1 MKKSLFLFLLLLP
14 FLSFGQLHLITA
26 NNSIS
31 IALEKV
37 IEDFPNHFNNIRGE
51 VISKDVQAINYTSSV
66 NIAGADSSI
75 IIQNGNDSDNIYSW
89 TETVFATD
97 DFDKA
102 KEKFH
107 EYFTKI
113 KATGVTIENKKL
125 SFHAEY
131 VSPDDAKHFTTILF
145 TTDNEA
151 PQLKNVVID
160 LSMQYVL
167 SGWQIII
174 SVYEHTDY
182 GVDDTG
188 N

>member
-1 MKKSLFLFLLLLP
+1 MKKSMFLFFALLP
-14 FLSFGQLHLITA
+14 IL
-26 NNSIS
+26 S
-31 IALEKV
+31 IAQFHLPVSNNVSNAIARV

-51 VISKDVQAINYTSSV
+51 VISKDVQAINYTCII
-66 NIAGADSSI
+66 NIAGADSSV

-89 TETVFATD
+89 METVFATD

-107 EYFTKI
+107 EYFSKI
-113 KATGVTIENKKL
+113 KATADIDNKKI

-131 VSPDDAKHFTTILF
+131 IAPDDAKHFTTILF
-145 TTDNEA
+145 TANNEA
-151 PQLKNVVID
+151 PQLKDVVID

-167 SGWQIII
+167 NGWQIIV

-182 GVDDTG
+182 GVDDNG

>member
-1 MKKSLFLFLLLLP
+1 MKRYALLFLLLFP
-14 FLSFGQLHLITA
+14 CLSFAQLHFSGG
-26 NNSIS
+26 NNYIS
-31 IALEKV
+31 SALARV

-51 VISKDVQAINYTSSV
+51 IISKDVQAVNYASTINIS
-66 NIAGADSSI
+66 GADSSI

-113 KATGVTIENKKL
+113 KATAATIDNKKI

-131 VSPDDAKHFTTILF
+131 VAPDDTKHFTTILF
-145 TTDNEA
+145 TANNET

-167 SGWQIII
+167 SGWQIIV

-182 GVDDTG
+182 GVDDNG

>member
-1 MKKSLFLFLLLLP
+1 MKKSMFLFLVLLP
-14 FLSFGQLHLITA
+14 FLTFAQFHLPVGS
-26 NNSIS
+26 NSIS
-31 IALEKV
+31 NALARV

-51 VISKDVQAINYTSSV
+51 TISKDVQAVNYTSTI
-66 NIAGADSSI
+66 NIPGADSSI

-89 TETVFATD
+89 MQTVFETD

-113 KATGVTIENKKL
+113 KATAVIVENKRI
-125 SFHAEY
+125 SFRAEY
-131 VSPDDAKHFTTILF
+131 SEPNETRRFTTILF
-145 TTDNEA
+145 TANAVTE
-151 PQLKNVVID
+151 QLKHVVID

-167 SGWQIII
+167 SGWQINV

-182 GVDDTG
+182 GVD

>member
-1 MKKSLFLFLLLLP
+1 MKKSM
-14 FLSFGQLHLITA
+14 FLSFVLLSFLSSAQLHFTST
-26 NNSIS
+26 NNNVSNA
-31 IALEKV
+31 IAKV

-51 VISKDVQAINYTSSV
+51 IISKDVQAVNYTCTI

-107 EYFTKI
+107 EYFTKL
-113 KATGVTIENKKL
+113 KATAVTIDNKKI

-131 VSPDDAKHFTTILF
+131 ITPNDAKHFTTILF
-145 TTDNEA
+145 TANNETS
-151 PQLKNVVID
+151 QLKDVVID

-167 SGWQIII
+167 SGWQIIVN
-174 SVYEHTDY
+174 VYEHTDY
-182 GVDDTG
+182 GVGDTS